1 MHGRGPRP
9 GPFTSFPNLT
19 TEPLGPSLG
28 DACRR
33 RPRKRPA
40 ARPQGWALDFLL
52 APLLLARPAQT
63 PRRQIFGGRRE
74 VPPFN
79 APQEAQVPAED
90 PASPGAPSLPPAH
103 GPGAPPQAPP
113 AGSRAPAARSHSGG
127 QTLLWLWGQGCRNAL
142 DRTTAASRNHPWKR
156 GRQRRGVWQ
165 GEGVRG
171 TSHANGTGWQTVARV
186 GDFRRDLDE
195 IPLVSEDNSLT
206 NPVGFSGI
214 LALVSFHLGGFC
226 APARPAGRTRARLSF
241 VPPISP
247 RLPGQSGTTPARSLG
262 RLLRAALR
270 PPPPRARGA
279 WHECD
284 PQEGDSTS
292 WLAPKAALTH
302 GGGRGVTEPA
312 RALRPQAGRLG
323 AGRDRQI
330 QNKDSLV
337 APLFV

>member
-171 TSHANGTGWQTVARV
+171 LATRTG
-186 GDFRRDLDE
+186 
-195 IPLVSEDNSLT
+195 
-206 NPVGFSGI
+206 
-214 LALVSFHLGGFC
+214 
-226 APARPAGRTRARLSF
+226 
-241 VPPISP
+241 
-247 RLPGQSGTTPARSLG
+247 
-262 RLLRAALR
+262 
-270 PPPPRARGA
+270 
-279 WHECD
+279 
-284 PQEGDSTS
+284 
-292 WLAPKAALTH
+292 
-302 GGGRGVTEPA
+302 
-312 RALRPQAGRLG
+312 QAGRPWPASGTFAATWMRSPWYRKTILSPTRLASLEFSPWSLSISGASAHPHGRPGEHALG
-323 AGRDRQI
+323 SPSCPRFPHGCPASRGRRPY
-330 QNKDSLV
+330 V
-337 APLFV
+337 RWGGF